1 MAGNTR
7 GKLKEHFE
15 GIHKN
20 LDWCIHHI
28 ETSLKLIAVQ
38 LSFTEEMV
46 AVKGDA
52 EKEKEVLKKYPL
64 YGAILGLGEGIQ
76 TLDELAQSIYTKI

>member
-20 LDWCIHHI
+20 LDWCIHH
-28 ETSLKLIAVQ
+28 
-38 LSFTEEMV
+38 V
-46 AVKGDA
+46 AVSATLIENQLAKHDSFEATGGDP
-52 EKEKEVLKKYPL
+52 EKEQAFFMENDMYKGVV
-64 YGAILGLGEGIQ
+64 ALGNSISM
-76 TLDELAQSIYTKI
+76 LDELAQNIYKTF

>member
-20 LDWCIHHI
+20 FEWV
-28 ETSLKLIAVQ
+28 TSHCQKCLSLIGDMNPNLTDGVKAIDEGCKIIDKGVQELYSKL
-38 LSFTEEMV
+38 
-46 AVKGDA
+46 
-52 EKEKEVLKKYPL
+52 
-64 YGAILGLGEGIQ
+64 
-76 TLDELAQSIYTKI
+76 